1 MIYNMILKMINADSY
16 NYDEIRHK
24 IETFK
29 NNGRLT
35 GVEVEELLSLLDL
48 RHYQPTV
55 LPELDEQ

>member
-1 MIYNMILKMINADSY
+1 MIYNMILKMINSESY

-35 GVEVEELLSLLDL
+35 GAEVEELLSLLDL

>member
-1 MIYNMILKMINADSY
+1 MILKMINADSY

-35 GVEVEELLSLLDL
+35 GAEVEELLSLLDL

>member
-1 MIYNMILKMINADSY
+1 MIYNMILKMINADSH

-35 GVEVEELLSLLDL
+35 GAEVEELLSLLDL
-48 RHYQPTV
+48 RHYQPV
-55 LPELDEQ
+55 VIPELD

>member
-1 MIYNMILKMINADSY
+1 MILKMINSESY
-16 NYDEIRHK
+16 NYNEIRHK

-35 GVEVEELLSLLDL
+35 GAEVEELLSLLDE

-55 LPELDEQ
+55 LPELDQQ